1 MHTAADVQTIN
12 PSLAACTAST
22 GSQRGTVVRTPFC
35 LCVRLSFCA
44 AIHSDRCPVS
54 IPALC
59 VCRKDAEMN
68 ITINATENSTV
79 TVNGIENLI
88 GNDTTFNEL
97 LTILRTRPEEAA
109 ASEVEQE
116 EKKRE
121 AEEARLREI
130 FGEDYKFVE
139 MQGSAGTENT
149 LVKEKRRPG
158 AVQLRNNVPRIARI
172 QIGKDSLCEVFCNG
186 YAVYDNGD
194 RKTVLWVPDCGTY
207 TYYFGQLRDNEK
219 QYLKEKE
226 VLGMDVLGPLPWYN
240 VLVLFGENQVEHNLD
255 HPKSVGT
262 RSDADEPE
270 EWEMKPAYRWSC
282 GAHFD
287 NPEEAYIKKE
297 EAEERRRALTDRQRS
312 IYTLYYEEGFTQEE
326 IADIL
331 NIGQNT
337 VHYHLQS
344 IAKRLQKDI
353 EKFF

>member
-1 MHTAADVQTIN
+1 
-12 PSLAACTAST
+12 
-22 GSQRGTVVRTPFC
+22 
-35 LCVRLSFCA
+35 
-44 AIHSDRCPVS
+44 
-54 IPALC
+54 
-59 VCRKDAEMN
+59 MN
-68 ITINATENSTV
+68 ITINAAKNSNVTV
-79 TVNGIENLI
+79 TGIENLI

-97 LTILRTRPEEAA
+97 LTILRTQPEAAA

-121 AEEARLREI
+121 EAESRLLDI
-130 FGEDYKFVE
+130 LGDDYEFVA
-139 MQGSAGTENT
+139 MRRSADAENT

-158 AVQLRNNVPRIARI
+158 AVQLRTNVPRIAMI

-186 YAVYDNGD
+186 YAIYDNGD
-194 RKTVLWVPDCGTY
+194 RKTVLWVPDCKTY

-226 VLGMDVLGPLPWYN
+226 VLDMDVLGALPWYN
-240 VLVLFGENQVEHNLD
+240 VLVLFGETQIENNLD
-255 HPKSVGT
+255 HPKSGGT
-262 RSDADEPE
+262 SSDAEMPE
-270 EWEMKPAYRWSC
+270 EWEAKPAYRWVC

-312 IYTLYYEEGFTQEE
+312 IYTLYYEDGFTQEE

-331 NIGQNT
+331 NIGQST

-353 EKFF
+353 EKIF